1 LLKSPIEGKVSFNKF
16 WNKNQNVKSGDQ
28 VFTVIPNDSTRLI
41 ARMELGIIG
50 AGKVKVGQRVNI
62 KLDNYPYMEYGMLEG
77 KIRTISKVPENQKY
91 SLEVDFPNG
100 MITNYDIQLKFSH
113 KIEGS
118 AEIITEDYRLLERFF
133 NPIKALLK
141 KRI

>member
-1 LLKSPIEGKVSFNKF
+1 
-16 WNKNQNVKSGDQ
+16 
-28 VFTVIPNDSTRLI
+28 
-41 ARMELGIIG
+41 
-50 AGKVKVGQRVNI
+50 
-62 KLDNYPYMEYGMLEG
+62 MLEG